1 MKKSVL
7 ILLFFIVFSAFAKEK
22 NEAVLKLNNTQIV
35 SLGNDTS
42 KMIINEQGDTIY
54 LVKRKFTAILLT
66 VLTGPLGG
74 HRLYL
79 GTKPIVPVVYAV
91 TLGGGLL
98 VIPILDLF
106 AIIFTKDLSK
116 FENNDKVLMWIN
128 GEEDEDFD
136 EEWLLEVPYNSSVE

>member
-1 MKKSVL
+1 MKKSFL
-7 ILLFFIVFSAFAKEK
+7 ILFLFIVFYSFS
-22 NEAVLKLNNTQIV
+22 NENNMLVIKQNITENI
-35 SLGNDTS
+35 SLGTDTS
-42 KMIINEQGDTIY
+42 KIVINEQGDTIY
-54 LVKRKFTAILLT
+54 LVKRKFTAILLA

-98 VIPILDLF
+98 VIPIMDIF

-128 GEEDEDFD
+128 GVEDEDFD
-136 EEWLLEVPYNSSVE
+136 DE

>member
-1 MKKSVL
+1 MKKIFL
-7 ILLFFIVFSAFAKEK
+7 ILFLFIVFFSFAKESNSLVLEQNITK
-22 NEAVLKLNNTQIV
+22 NI

-42 KMIINEQGDTIY
+42 KIIINEQGDTIY

-66 VLTGPLGG
+66 ILTGPLGG

-79 GTKPIVPVVYAV
+79 GTKPIVPIMYAV

-116 FENNDKVLMWIN
+116 FENNDKVLMWIE
-128 GEEDEDFD
+128 GEDIDDE
-136 EEWLLEVPYNSSVE
+136 

>member
-1 MKKSVL
+1 MVKFLFIS
-7 ILLFFIVFSAFAKEK
+7 LLFLSISVFAERNFVVRNFNKGIISSVDNSVNYK
-22 NEAVLKLNNTQIV
+22 NYR
-35 SLGNDTS
+35 DTS

-66 VLTGPLGG
+66 ILTGPLGG

-136 EEWLLEVPYNSSVE
+136 EE